1 MAEPRREEPKEV
13 IEPAARKVE
22 EDNDYDEVEE
32 SKRGSDGTRIKENS
46 CPNSKGTNGI
56 SNGADK

>member
-1 MAEPRREEPKEV
+1 M

-22 EDNDYDEVEE
+22 EDNEYDDVED
-32 SKRGSDGTRIKENS
+32 SKRASDGTRIKES
-46 CPNSKGTNGI
+46 TSPNSKGTNGL